1 MNKQEIEIKYR
12 NKVYAYENHFIK
24 TIQQTLGNRRNKLD
38 EQSKNCNEC
47 RQINYCGH
55 FKLQNRKEIP
65 LNELQYHTSSCKL
78 INY

>member
-12 NKVYAYENHFIK
+12 NKVYAYENYYIK
-24 TIQQTLGNRRNKLD
+24 TIQQTLGNRRTKLD

-47 RQINYCGH
+47 RQNNYWGH
-55 FKLQNRKEIP
+55 IKFQNRKEIP

-78 INY
+78 IN